1 MRTFF
6 DMGLEQKFV
15 PFFQMSGIIKTA
27 IIPYKVIV
35 NCQFN
40 IISNILTRNEI
51 SETVLIAI

>member
-6 DMGLEQKFV
+6 DMRLEQKFV
-15 PFFQMSGIIKTA
+15 PFFQMSWIIKTA